1 MGPFLDSTIQRF
13 KDSTI
18 ARTRYPFAI
27 VAGLILACAFEEIG
41 LAGAA
46 WIGPGLI
53 LASSLGKRGWE
64 CFRIGYIAGLA
75 YYLARLYWL
84 LFIPYRWHSLPLA
97 PAAGWLVLS
106 AYLALYP
113 AAWVWMLS
121 RPPRSSSSL
130 DPRPSTLP
138 GFLPASWL
146 GRVGWSLSGA
156 IVWVALEM
164 ILTRLFSG
172 FPWDLLG
179 VSQYQ
184 MLPLI
189 QVASVTGVYGV
200 SFLVVWVSLS
210 FISAALV
217 LLRQPGA
224 RSLWLA
230 EIALPVLTV
239 AILFNIG
246 LRQLRHPP
254 PPARTLR
261 VTFVQPSIPQT
272 LIGDPANDDRR
283 FKDLIQLSEQALTN
297 RTDLLLW
304 PESGIPKLLRYDKA
318 TFEAV
323 TGLARAHRVWLMVGS
338 DD

>member
-164 ILTRLFSG
+164 LVTRLFSG

-189 QVASVTGVYGV
+189 QIASFTGVYGI
-200 SFLVVWVSLS
+200 SFLLVWVSLS
-210 FISAALV
+210 LVSAV
-217 LLRQPGA
+217 VMLLRRPTL
-224 RSLWLA
+224 RSIWLA
-230 EIALPVLTV
+230 EIFLPILVV
-239 AILFNIG
+239 AVIFNFG
-246 LRQLRHPP
+246 LRQLRQ
-254 PPARTLR
+254 T
-261 VTFVQPSIPQT
+261 QSPSRM
-272 LIGDPANDDRR
+272 L
-283 FKDLIQLSEQALTN
+283 
-297 RTDLLLW
+297 
-304 PESGIPKLLRYDKA
+304 
-318 TFEAV
+318 
-323 TGLARAHRVWLMVGS
+323 
-338 DD
+338 